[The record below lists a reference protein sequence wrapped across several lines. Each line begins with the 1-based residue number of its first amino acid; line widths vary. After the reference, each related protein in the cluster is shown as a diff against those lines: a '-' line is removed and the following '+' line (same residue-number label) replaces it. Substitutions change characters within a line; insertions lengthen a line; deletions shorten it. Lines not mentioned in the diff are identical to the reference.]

1 MSGNIPSLPAA
12 VLAFARFALNG
23 GFEVQR
29 ELLDGSFNSFFR
41 LASAAVTITIVQDR
55 GQWHID
61 IGRNGMQVRCVDWR
75 RRLGDAL
82 ANGETLVDD
91 ESAFYRR
98 NWDAI
103 LNIASDATT
112 FATLPS
118 HSSELSHER
127 LEAIKAEVERLR
139 RERQ

>member
-1 MSGNIPSLPAA
+1 
-12 VLAFARFALNG
+12 
-23 GFEVQR
+23 
-29 ELLDGSFNSFFR
+29 
-41 LASAAVTITIVQDR
+41 
-55 GQWHID
+55 
-61 IGRNGMQVRCVDWR
+61 VRCVDWR